1 MRDLQ
6 VCMGPKYTEKG
17 WQYEE
22 KCRDSGITWAVWSHR
37 MLALPRL
44 LKENTDGTSCGM
56 WSHEFEKVGLWV
68 FWFSVKWSHMEEENN
83 FFPGKSKENRFLGDS
98 VAGKF
103 SAFLLSGG
111 HIRRYFL
118 SSGSSSCRG
127 RVAQYKA
134 GTYNTIEDIVF
145 IFLSYFLSLVAL
157 PSRKEREIPPRKLK
171 NMNWNY
177 SKFKPKIW

>member
-1 MRDLQ
+1 
-6 VCMGPKYTEKG
+6 
-17 WQYEE
+17 
-22 KCRDSGITWAVWSHR
+22 
-37 MLALPRL
+37 
-44 LKENTDGTSCGM
+44 
-56 WSHEFEKVGLWV
+56 
-68 FWFSVKWSHMEEENN
+68 MEEENN

-171 NMNWNY
+171 NMN
-177 SKFKPKIW
+177 